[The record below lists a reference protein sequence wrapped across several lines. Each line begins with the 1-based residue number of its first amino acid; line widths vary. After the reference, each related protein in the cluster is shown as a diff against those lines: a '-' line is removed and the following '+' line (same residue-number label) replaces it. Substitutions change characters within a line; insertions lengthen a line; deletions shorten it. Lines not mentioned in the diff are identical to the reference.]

1 VYLFGSCAGRLAPRQ
16 RLDII
21 VVSRA
26 FEGMG
31 IGRRYALV
39 RALLPPDVSVELLLH
54 TPEEFERARSRSVIL
69 RDAERYWVRIC

>member
-1 VYLFGSCAGRLAPRQ
+1 
-16 RLDII
+16 
-21 VVSRA
+21 
-26 FEGMG
+26 MG